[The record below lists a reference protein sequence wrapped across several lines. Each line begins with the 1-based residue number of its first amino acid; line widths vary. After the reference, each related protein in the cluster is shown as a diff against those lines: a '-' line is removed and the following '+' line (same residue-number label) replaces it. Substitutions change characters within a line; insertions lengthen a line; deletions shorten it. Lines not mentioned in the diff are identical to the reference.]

1 MGSGLISPL
10 AQVEDIGPDIR
21 KRDRSS
27 SPESDVPKSDAST
40 EIIES
45 EDDFN
50 LEPDSTTKEE
60 RKPEESCFNKSEE
73 NKSKHS
79 SKRVREDNVER
90 DKGDIFTIQNWWKC
104 KHCAHST
111 SFLETFYVN
120 NDVAAENIRA
130 KEKREKER
138 IEEECKVLV
147 KTSFKLYGDEEDY
160 GFDDLEKDRFENSKA
175 LLKLCEALHARRVHL
190 KEYIDVFKGITRTVN
205 TIVRMDLELNRRSD
219 ASEARA
225 TFEIKSVDAVP
236 GAFPGGSSASCQVPE
251 GVKSTAEPNP

>member
-1 MGSGLISPL
+1 MGSGLIPSL
-10 AQVEDIGPDIR
+10 VQVEDIGPDIR

-27 SPESDVPKSDAST
+27 SPESDVQKSDAST

-60 RKPEESCFNKSEE
+60 RKPEESGFNKIEE
-73 NKSKHS
+73 KKSKHS

-104 KHCAHST
+104 KHCTHST
-111 SFLETFYVN
+111 RYLETFYVN
-120 NDVAAENIRA
+120 NDVAAENITT

-138 IEEECKVLV
+138 IEEECKELV
-147 KTSFKLYGDEEDY
+147 DTSYVLYGDEEDHR
-160 GFDDLEKDRFENSKA
+160 FDDLEKDRFENSKA

-190 KEYIDVFKGITRTVN
+190 KEYIHVFKGITRTVN
-205 TIVRMDLELNRRSD
+205 TIVRMDIELNRRSES
-219 ASEARA
+219 SEARA

-236 GAFPGGSSASCQVPE
+236 GGSSAPGQVPK

>member
-1 MGSGLISPL
+1 MGSGLIPSL
-10 AQVEDIGPDIR
+10 VQVEDIGPDIR

-60 RKPEESCFNKSEE
+60 RKQEE
-73 NKSKHS
+73 NGFPKNKENNSKHL
-79 SKRVREDNVER
+79 SKRVREDNVEIE
-90 DKGDIFTIQNWWKC
+90 KEAIFTIANWWKC
-104 KHCAHST
+104 KHCTHSPR
-111 SFLETFYVN
+111 FLETFYIN
-120 NDVAAENIRA
+120 NHVAAEDITN

-138 IEEECKVLV
+138 IEEECKELV
-147 KTSFKLYGDEEDY
+147 DTSYVLYGDEEDC

-190 KEYIDVFKGITRTVN
+190 NEYIHVFEGITRTVN
-205 TIVRMDLELNRRSD
+205 TIVRMDIELNRRSKS
-219 ASEARA
+219 SEARA
-225 TFEIKSVDAVP
+225 TFEIESVDAVP
-236 GAFPGGSSASCQVPE
+236 GGSSAPGQVPK

>member
-1 MGSGLISPL
+1 M
-10 AQVEDIGPDIR
+10 
-21 KRDRSS
+21 
-27 SPESDVPKSDAST
+27 
-40 EIIES
+40 
-45 EDDFN
+45 
-50 LEPDSTTKEE
+50 
-60 RKPEESCFNKSEE
+60 
-73 NKSKHS
+73 
-79 SKRVREDNVER
+79 
-90 DKGDIFTIQNWWKC
+90 
-104 KHCAHST
+104 
-111 SFLETFYVN
+111 
-120 NDVAAENIRA
+120 
-130 KEKREKER
+130 
-138 IEEECKVLV
+138 V

>member
-1 MGSGLISPL
+1 MGSGLIPPL
-10 AQVEDIGPDIR
+10 APVEDIGPDIR

-27 SPESDVPKSDAST
+27 SPESDVQNSDAST

-60 RKPEESCFNKSEE
+60 RKPEESRFTKIEE

-90 DKGDIFTIQNWWKC
+90 DKGGIFTIQNWWKC
-104 KHCAHST
+104 KHCTHST

-147 KTSFKLYGDEEDY
+147 KTSYRLYGDEEDY

-190 KEYIDVFKGITRTVN
+190 KEYIDVFRGITRTVN
-205 TIVRMDLELNRRSD
+205 TIVRMDIELNRRSE
-219 ASEARA
+219 ATEARA

-236 GAFPGGSSASCQVPE
+236 GGSSASCQVPE
-251 GVKSTAEPNP
+251 PVKSTAEPNP

>member
-1 MGSGLISPL
+1 MGTGLIPSL
-10 AQVEDIGPDIR
+10 VQVEDIGPDIR

-27 SPESDVPKSDAST
+27 SPESDVQKSDAST

-60 RKPEESCFNKSEE
+60 RKQEESGFHKIEE
-73 NKSKHS
+73 KKSKHS

-90 DKGDIFTIQNWWKC
+90 DKGDTFTIENWWKC
-104 KHCAHST
+104 KHCTHST
-111 SFLETFYVN
+111 RFLATFFVN
-120 NDVAAENIRA
+120 NDVAAENITN

-138 IEEECKVLV
+138 IEEECKELV
-147 KTSFKLYGDEEDY
+147 DTSYVLYGDEEDY

-190 KEYIDVFKGITRTVN
+190 NEYIHVFKGITCTVN
-205 TIVRMDLELNRRSD
+205 TIVRMDIELNRRSKS
-219 ASEARA
+219 SEARA

-236 GAFPGGSSASCQVPE
+236 GGSSAPGQVPK
-251 GVKSTAEPNP
+251 GVKSTEKASP

>member
-1 MGSGLISPL
+1 MGSGLIPPL

-27 SPESDVPKSDAST
+27 SPESDVQKSDAST

-60 RKPEESCFNKSEE
+60 RKPEESHFNKIEE

-104 KHCAHST
+104 KHCTHST
-111 SFLETFYVN
+111 SFLETFL
-120 NDVAAENIRA
+120 
-130 KEKREKER
+130 
-138 IEEECKVLV
+138 CK
-147 KTSFKLYGDEEDY
+147 
-160 GFDDLEKDRFENSKA
+160 
-175 LLKLCEALHARRVHL
+175 
-190 KEYIDVFKGITRTVN
+190 
-205 TIVRMDLELNRRSD
+205 
-219 ASEARA
+219 
-225 TFEIKSVDAVP
+225 
-236 GAFPGGSSASCQVPE
+236 
-251 GVKSTAEPNP
+251 